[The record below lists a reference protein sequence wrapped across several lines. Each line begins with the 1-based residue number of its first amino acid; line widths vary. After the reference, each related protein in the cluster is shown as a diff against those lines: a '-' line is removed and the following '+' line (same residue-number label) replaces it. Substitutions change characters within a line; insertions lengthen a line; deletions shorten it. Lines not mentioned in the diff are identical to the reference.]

1 MTLRQSL
8 RSLGY
13 LIAELIPWQAVD
25 VVRGRDYAV
34 LEGTSREDDSL
45 PFTLVGNNRRCNF
58 CDSQVRQVRE
68 VAGIVGYFCLGCN
81 GVWLP
86 DGCVISKPR
95 HLKPPPAGVEP
106 PHPPRGGSP
115 GGVTVRLATAAAR
128 PQLVRPSHPA
138 TRAATH
144 TRRPPRQH
152 IKGRCRPAHSG
163 RHQRHNRKVSFRMSD
178 KRLPPGVVAVMAL
191 FVAAAVINADQFI
204 RGGYDWD
211 KLVIAILFITLA
223 VNVMTL
229 EKYKKQ
235 GGAR

>member
-1 MTLRQSL
+1 MTFRQSL
-8 RSLGY
+8 RALGY
-13 LIAELIPWQAVD
+13 LVGELVPWQLVAVA
-25 VVRGRDYAV
+25 RGRDYAV

-58 CDSQVRQVRE
+58 CASQVRQVRE
-68 VAGIVGYFCLGCN
+68 VAGIGGYFCLGCN

-86 DGCVISKPR
+86 DGFVISKPR
-95 HLKPPPAGVEP
+95 HLKPPPVGVEP
-106 PHPPRGGSP
+106 PHPPVAAPSAGSL
-115 GGVTVRLATAAAR
+115 VRLATGAAR
-128 PQLVRPSHPA
+128 PPLVRPAHPA

-229 EKYKKQ
+229 EKYKKR
-235 GGAR
+235 ASA